1 MLHGHTK
8 IILEDV
14 NTKEQQIYEDDNF
27 VTNAFEELIQQR
39 GIFGNVYKSLLR
51 EEPSANEYDKM
62 MMKYLTGGIILFDGT
77 FPEGEEG
84 KKCIYPPAGISQ
96 VGMGRI
102 ATTYTGEQRMA
113 GSYNNDESGWL
124 NNHLGYRHVWDF
136 TTNQANGDIAS
147 VSLTTATGGI
157 IGQGSYTKVSDWWAS
172 FDYDANIDYDANP
185 HQYNPS
191 IGNYNKMFVY
201 DMPRYFRTNK
211 FNGGSIDSI
220 VYKMLPLSI
229 DGDKNIFILIENMA
243 VFYNNL
249 KSILNKTSTTK
260 EIPLDVY
267 RFPISNLSLF
277 DTVNYYGGE
286 NNINN
291 GNSFNYLGQKSFT
304 IPEGIIEDF
313 GLEENTDF
321 YLTTFSEENYR
332 YFILAKS
339 MTIKQNDYWY
349 VLKINMNN
357 LEVEYF
363 KVANYRPASA
373 YLHDSSRSLP
383 GWVKTY
389 SDSQSVC
396 EAGFVRCPATLIA
409 GDYLISCFSD
419 GVWMVNINNN
429 TDVHQIEY
437 ADPEA
442 TTLPKWDYF
451 PGATSING
459 KIYFGAN
466 SEWWP
471 IKSTSKTH
479 YGCVIDPKKQDFR
492 YLNGTFS
499 TYFGYYIDINNYAN
513 VSDGAIQLPIL
524 NTPIRANWF
533 LENNVRYGDTTPKF
547 SLRMPSNFLMTINN
561 LSTKIKKT
569 SNQTMKVIY
578 TITEDPI
585 DLDALFKG

>member
-51 EEPSANEYDKM
+51 EYLDSNTYDKM
-62 MMKYLTGGIILFDGT
+62 MMKYLTGGIILFDEA
-77 FPEGEEG
+77 FPEGDEG

-172 FDYDANIDYDANP
+172 FDYNAGTYYNANP
-185 HQYNPS
+185 SDYNPS
-191 IGNYNKMFVY
+191 VGNFNKMFVY
-201 DMPRYFRTNK
+201 DMPRYFRSNIW
-211 FNGGSIDSI
+211 NGDSMASI

-249 KSILNKTSTTK
+249 KSILNKTNTTK
-260 EIPLDVY
+260 KIPLDVY

-286 NNINN
+286 NKINN

-304 IPEGIIEDF
+304 VPDGIIEDF
-313 GLEENTDF
+313 ELEENTDF

-339 MTIKQNDYWY
+339 ITIRQNDYWY

-373 YLHDSSRSLP
+373 SLHDPYSSFS
-383 GWVKTY
+383 GWVENN
-389 SDSQSVC
+389 SANQSVC
-396 EAGFVRCPATLIA
+396 QAGFVRNPATLIA

-429 TDVHQIEY
+429 TDVQQINF

-442 TTLPKWDYF
+442 TTLPKRDYF

-459 KIYFGAN
+459 KVYFGISSGKCDIN
-466 SEWWP
+466 S
-471 IKSTSKTH
+471 TDQTH

-492 YLNGTFS
+492 YLNGTCS
-499 TYFGYYIDINNYAN
+499 TYFGYYSGRYH
-513 VSDGAIQLPIL
+513 DGAIQLPIL
-524 NTPIRANWF
+524 NTPIRANWS
-533 LENNVRYGDTTPKF
+533 LEDNDSWGDATPKF

>member
-51 EEPSANEYDKM
+51 EYLNSNTYDKM
-62 MMKYLTGGIILFDGT
+62 MMKYLTGGIILFDET
-77 FPEGEEG
+77 FPEGDEG
-84 KKCIYPPAGISQ
+84 KKCIYPPAGVSQ

-102 ATTYTGEQRMA
+102 STTYTGEQRMA

-172 FDYDANIDYDANP
+172 FDYNANIDYNASP
-185 HQYNPS
+185 SAYNPS
-191 IGNYNKMFVY
+191 IENYNKMFVY

-211 FNGGSIDSI
+211 FEGDSIKSI

-249 KSILNKTSTTK
+249 KSILNKTNTTK
-260 EIPLDVY
+260 KIPLDVY

-332 YFILAKS
+332 YFILTKS

-363 KVANYRPASA
+363 KVANYRPVSA
-373 YLHDSSRSLP
+373 FLHDSSMSLP

-389 SDSQSVC
+389 SASKSVC
-396 EAGFVRCPATLIA
+396 EAGFVRSPATLIA

-429 TDVHQIEY
+429 TDVHRIEF

-442 TTLPKWDYF
+442 TTFPKWDFF

-466 SEWWP
+466 SGAWG
-471 IKSTSKTH
+471 IKSTNQNN

-499 TYFGYYIDINNYAN
+499 TYFGYYSEDTNY
-513 VSDGAIQLPIL
+513 DGAIQLPIL
-524 NTPIRANWF
+524 NTPIRANWS
-533 LENNVRYGDTTPKF
+533 LEDHHYSYGEETPKF